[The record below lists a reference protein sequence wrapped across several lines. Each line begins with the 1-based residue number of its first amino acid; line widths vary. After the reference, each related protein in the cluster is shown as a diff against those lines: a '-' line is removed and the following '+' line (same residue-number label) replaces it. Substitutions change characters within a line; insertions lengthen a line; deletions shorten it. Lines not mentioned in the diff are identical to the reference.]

1 MQPAV
6 IRIYAAYKYNVLDL
20 YQRNK
25 RRVLLAFA
33 RRRLAEVW
41 TLWVS
46 FLTPLLPVDAFVD
59 SNSDWVFC
67 ANEVVIWKVIS
78 ITLFGNGTMVK

>member
-6 IRIYAAYKYNVLDL
+6 IRIYAAHKYNVLDL

-33 RRRLAEVW
+33 RRRLAEV
-41 TLWVS
+41 
-46 FLTPLLPVDAFVD
+46 
-59 SNSDWVFC
+59 
-67 ANEVVIWKVIS
+67 
-78 ITLFGNGTMVK
+78 